1 MKDQRLTKYLLKTE
15 SKESKLNIYI
25 YMNFPFE
32 MLFQMVKTEILPVAC
47 HLKSKLFLL
56 LFPLHL

>member
-1 MKDQRLTKYLLKTE
+1 MK
-15 SKESKLNIYI
+15 
-25 YMNFPFE
+25 FPFK

>member
-25 YMNFPFE
+25 Y
-32 MLFQMVKTEILPVAC
+32 EISFRNVISNG
-47 HLKSKLFLL
+47 KN
-56 LFPLHL
+56 